1 MTLQELITDLK
12 AAGANENTMQLAMNC
27 YELGLANAQRNSAW
41 TQTHWTE
48 YENAIAVAAL
58 REGIRGIKLAWTG
71 EDMALN
77 DALDPL
83 RAAIRARGEK

>member
-12 AAGANENTMQLAMNC
+12 AAGANDNTLHLALNC
-27 YELGLANAQRNSAW
+27 YELGKADARKATW

-83 RAAIRARGEK
+83 RAAIRARGTA